1 MLSYLNGKEV
11 TIYFIDGYHISSGTI
26 QEADDRFLTYK
37 TSIES
42 HIIPIT
48 SIRNIVLNS
57 ENKPASHKIG
67 F

>member
-1 MLSYLNGKEV
+1 MLINLNGKEV
-11 TIYFIDGYHISSGTI
+11 TIYFLDGQHVSRGTI
-26 QEADDRFLTYK
+26 QEADDRFLTYA
-37 TSIES
+37 TSTES
-42 HIIPIT
+42 HIIPIS

>member
-1 MLSYLNGKEV
+1 MLSYLNGKEA
-11 TIYFIDGYHISSGTI
+11 TIYFIDGQLVSRGTI
-26 QEADDRFLTYK
+26 QEADDKFLTYT

-42 HIIPIT
+42 HIIPIS

-57 ENKPASHKIG
+57 ENKSASHKIG